1 MCRFSFVHLDS
12 KYSVLFFLLSF
23 FLSYTQRPG
32 KPIIGKKGL
41 VNGNNIF
48 CITSHHHAIIK
59 LLISYYLTFLMEN
72 ASNIYSRLFSS
83 ASTSSVV
90 GNSVCQSGL
99 GLFNFQIHMQ
109 SLKIS

>member
-1 MCRFSFVHLDS
+1 M
-12 KYSVLFFLLSF
+12 
-23 FLSYTQRPG
+23 
-32 KPIIGKKGL
+32 
-41 VNGNNIF
+41 
-48 CITSHHHAIIK
+48 A
-59 LLISYYLTFLMEN
+59 N
-72 ASNIYSRLFSS
+72 ASNIYSHLFSS